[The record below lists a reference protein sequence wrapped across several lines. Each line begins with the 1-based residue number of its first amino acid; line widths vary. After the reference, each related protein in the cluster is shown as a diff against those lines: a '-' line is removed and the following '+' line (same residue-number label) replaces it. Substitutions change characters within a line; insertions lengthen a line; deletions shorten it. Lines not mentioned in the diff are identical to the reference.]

1 MGVIPPPHKVRRDTA
16 LDPVCMNLWGIPP
29 AEWPVR
35 VRVNLPYKTYL
46 TPITFKSKEEISKNF
61 LFDWKIPVESC
72 KYQEKNFFEILLII
86 GKNPSCDPKLGVK
99 HADFY
104 GW

>member
-1 MGVIPPPHKVRRDTA
+1 MGD
-16 LDPVCMNLWGIPP
+16 PP

-61 LFDWKIPVESC
+61 LFDCKIPIESC

-86 GKNPSCDPKLGVK
+86 GKNSSEESKLGL
-99 HADFY
+99 
-104 GW
+104 